1 VFSYSVK
8 SSSSKSS
15 IKLESGVSPFL
26 SDSKIEIVEGCGGFG
41 KDSGSVVWDYSSKG
55 FSSGGSLSLSARIW
69 SKIFLAFGAER
80 CKNDPLKATL
90 RNLEVFFLRPI

>member
-1 VFSYSVK
+1 VFPYSVK

-15 IKLESGVSPFL
+15 IKSESGVFSFFGG
-26 SDSKIEIVEGCGGFG
+26 SKIEIAEGYGGLG
-41 KDSGSVVWDYSSKG
+41 KDSGSAVWDSSSKG
-55 FSSGGSLSLSARIW
+55 FSSSASSSLSTRIW

-90 RNLEVFFLRPI
+90 RN